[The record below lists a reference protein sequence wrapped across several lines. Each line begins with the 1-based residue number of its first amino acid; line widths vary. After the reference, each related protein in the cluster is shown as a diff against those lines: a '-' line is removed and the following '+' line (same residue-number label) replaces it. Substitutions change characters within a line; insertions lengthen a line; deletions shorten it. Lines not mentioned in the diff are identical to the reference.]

1 MGAAVPY
8 ERCARP
14 NSRLKLFIQPKDK
27 IVRQKDSTIAIPNR
41 KQDDS
46 GQEISTQGT
55 RPETGRY
62 RLQVDR
68 QTKGY
73 FATLEAAEKSGLV
86 IKQKYPKLHV
96 SIYDG
101 AESTNKTVELPVT

>member
-1 MGAAVPY
+1 M
-8 ERCARP
+8 
-14 NSRLKLFIQPKDK
+14 
-27 IVRQKDSTIAIPNR
+27 RQKDNTISIPNR
-41 KQDDS
+41 KQDEPEQD
-46 GQEISTQGT
+46 ISTQYK
-55 RPETGRY
+55 RPEAGRY
-62 RLQVDR
+62 RPQVDR

-101 AESTNKTVELPVT
+101 AESTNKTVQLPIA

>member
-1 MGAAVPY
+1 
-8 ERCARP
+8 
-14 NSRLKLFIQPKDK
+14 
-27 IVRQKDSTIAIPNR
+27 VRQKDNTIAIPNR

-46 GQEISTQGT
+46 GQDISTQGR
-55 RPETGRY
+55 RPEAGRY

>member
-1 MGAAVPY
+1 M
-8 ERCARP
+8 
-14 NSRLKLFIQPKDK
+14 
-27 IVRQKDSTIAIPNR
+27 RQKDNTISIPNR
-41 KQDDS
+41 KQDEPEED
-46 GQEISTQGT
+46 ISTQYK
-55 RPETGRY
+55 RPEAGRY

>member
-1 MGAAVPY
+1 M
-8 ERCARP
+8 
-14 NSRLKLFIQPKDK
+14 
-27 IVRQKDSTIAIPNR
+27 RQKDNTISIPNR
-41 KQDDS
+41 KQDEPEQD
-46 GQEISTQGT
+46 ISTQYK
-55 RPETGRY
+55 RPEAGRY

-101 AESTNKTVELPVT
+101 AESTNKTVQLPIA